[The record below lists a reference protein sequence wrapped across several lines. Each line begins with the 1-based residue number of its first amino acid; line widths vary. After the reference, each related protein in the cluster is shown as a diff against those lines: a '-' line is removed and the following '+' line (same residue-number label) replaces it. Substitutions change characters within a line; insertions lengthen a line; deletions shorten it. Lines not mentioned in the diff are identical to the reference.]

1 MLTEGRV
8 RAIAVQVALAIVR
21 KFNPNISEEQIA
33 AVQKNAESAID
44 AKAAAEEAAARAE
57 EAANRLL
64 GVAVVGV
71 IDENGKLVLTGLLED
86 GTYTAYYE
94 LTNSDG
100 TKSLLKIGELTLA
113 EEETPEPEPVTYTV
127 TFVAD
132 GITVAEEKYT
142 MDNPVV
148 NEPTVPAK
156 DGYTGAWADYDLSQ
170 GGDIIVNAVYTEIGG
185 EATTHTVTWVDDDG
199 TVLEIDTVADGDTP
213 EYNGAAPATTKVVGE
228 EDPYTYN
235 FVGWTPKVGAVNADT
250 TYKVTY
256 ADWGYKSG
264 YRIRSSGAEAA
275 QAGVYCTD
283 YIPVSYDDTVYI
295 KGVTKHATT
304 GYNSIVFYKTDG
316 DTQIAFTDF
325 TNEDLSYDSKN
336 DIYSFKVW
344 SGFISALTENW
355 GVARFRFSCGGISED
370 TIITVNESI
379 E

>member
-8 RAIAVQVALAIVR
+8 RAIAAQVALAIVR

-33 AVQKNAESAID
+33 AVQKNAESAIA
-44 AKAAAEEAAARAE
+44 AKSAAEEAAARAE

-71 IDENGKLVLTGLLED
+71 IDENGKLVLTGLLEA

-94 LTNSDG
+94 VENDDG
-100 TKSLLKIGELTLA
+100 TKCLVEIGELTLGG
-113 EEETPEPEPVTYTV
+113 EEPAEPEPTTYTV

-132 GITVAEEKYT
+132 GVTVAEEKYT

-170 GGDIIVNAVYTEIGG
+170 GGDITVNAVYTEIGG
-185 EATTHTVTWVDDDG
+185 EVTTHTVTWVDDDG
-199 TVLEIDTVADGDTP
+199 TVLATDTVADGDTP
-213 EYNGAAPATTKVVGE
+213 EYNGTALSAKVVGS
-228 EDPYTYN
+228 YTHN
-235 FVGWTPKVGAVNADT
+235 FIGWAPEVGAVKADT
-250 TYKVTY
+250 TYMAVY

-295 KGVTKHATT
+295 KGVTKHSSS
-304 GYNSIVFYKTDG
+304 GYNSIVFYKSDG

-336 DIYSFKVW
+336 DIYSFKVR
-344 SGFISALTENW
+344 SGFISALTENC
-355 GVARFRFSCGGISED
+355 GVARFRFSCGGISKD
-370 TIITVNESI
+370 TIITVNETI
-379 E
+379 K